1 MLRGGVYPDSMLTL
15 AQRWQMVVR
24 LVIRWRWGN
33 NVWPTLVQCMY
44 YAEQASS

>member
-1 MLRGGVYPDSMLTL
+1 MFPDSMLSL

-33 NVWPTLVQCMY
+33 NVGPTLVQCMY
-44 YAEQASS
+44 DAEQAPS